1 MKTPSTKGSKEK
13 VIDTNEVWKI
23 TLEKIQMKVTSQN
36 FSAWF
41 KNTELAQVENGIATI
56 SCPSNFAREWLDSN
70 HHKLIKNL
78 LEEVTGRDVDVV
90 FEIDNSEE
98 KEKSRYDGTTISPKE
113 APIFNIPYT
122 HQNLVD
128 DAREKGNISTL
139 YTFETFVVGSFNK
152 LAHAAAEA
160 VADNPGR
167 SYNPLFIYG
176 EVGLGKTHLM
186 HAIAN
191 RVINRDP
198 NKKVLYCPSE
208 SFLNEMVNS
217 IRKDST
223 NEFRNMYRRLDILMI
238 DDIQFISNW
247 DMAQTEIF
255 HTFNTLHQ
263 AGKQIILASDRP
275 PGEIEKLTDRL
286 KSRFEGG
293 MVADISA
300 PDYETRVA
308 IIKQK
313 ADDKGIYL
321 PDYILN
327 FVAKE
332 FDNNIRELE
341 GALIKVGTHVKI
353 GGTIPS
359 QEEVAMMLQIDSA
372 SKRKKT
378 SPRDIIR
385 NVSKEFGISVKDIRG
400 KRRTSEI
407 VVPRHICM
415 YLMRKELDLPLERIA
430 RELNRNDHTTVLN
443 AVDRIEEKME
453 EDETLKEKIHNIE
466 L

>member
-1 MKTPSTKGSKEK
+1 LKTPNTKGSKEK

-23 TLEKIQMKVTSQN
+23 ALEKIQMKITSQN

-78 LEEVTGRDVDVV
+78 LEEITGRDIDIV
-90 FEIDNSEE
+90 FEIDGGEE
-98 KEKSRYDGTTISPKE
+98 KVKSRYDGTTISPNE

-128 DAREKGNISTL
+128 DAREKGNVSPL

-152 LAHAAAEA
+152 LAHAAADA
-160 VADNPGR
+160 VSDNPGR

-176 EVGLGKTHLM
+176 GVGLGKTHLM

-217 IRKDST
+217 IRKGNT
-223 NEFRNMYRRLDILMI
+223 NEFRNMYRKLDILMI

-255 HTFNTLHQ
+255 HTFNTLYQ
-263 AGKQIILASDRP
+263 TGKQIVLASDCP
-275 PGEIEKLTDRL
+275 PREIEKLTDRL

-300 PDYETRVA
+300 PDYETRIA

-313 ADDKGIYL
+313 ADDKGIFL

-332 FDNNIRELE
+332 FDDNIRELE

-359 QEEVAMMLQIDSA
+359 QEEVAMMLHIDSA

>member
-1 MKTPSTKGSKEK
+1 MA
-13 VIDTNEVWKI
+13 
-23 TLEKIQMKVTSQN
+23 LEKIQMKVTPQN

-41 KNTELAQVENGIATI
+41 KNTELASVDKGIATI

-70 HHKLIKNL
+70 HHQLIKNL
-78 LEEVTGRDVDVV
+78 LEEITKSKLDIV
-90 FEIDNSEE
+90 FEIDGSNGEKEE
-98 KEKSRYDGTTISPKE
+98 KRYENTISNPNE
-113 APIFNIPYT
+113 APIFNVQYT
-122 HQNLVD
+122 HENLVN
-128 DAREKGNISTL
+128 DARIKANITSI
-139 YTFETFVVGSFNK
+139 YTFEAFIVGSCNK

-160 VADNPGR
+160 VADNLGR
-167 SYNPLFIYG
+167 AYNPLFIYG
-176 EVGLGKTHLM
+176 GVGLGKTHLM
-186 HAIAN
+186 HSIAN
-191 RVINRDP
+191 RVLERDP
-198 NKKVLYCPSE
+198 NKKILYCPSE
-208 SFLNEMVNS
+208 SFLNDMVES

-223 NEFRNMYRRLDILMI
+223 TEFRNTYRKLDLLMI

-255 HTFNTLHQ
+255 HTFNTLYQ

-275 PGEIEKLTDRL
+275 PKEIDKLTDRL
-286 KSRFEGG
+286 RSRFEGG

-321 PDYILN
+321 PEYILD
-327 FVAKE
+327 FVARE

-341 GALIKVGTHVKI
+341 GALVKVGTHVKI
-353 GGTIPS
+353 GGTIPT
-359 QEEVAMMLQIDSA
+359 QEEVAVMLQIDAA
-372 SKRKKT
+372 SKRRKT

-385 NVSKEFGISVKDIRG
+385 SVSKVFGISVKELRSK
-400 KRRTSEI
+400 KRNAEI
-407 VVPRHICM
+407 VTPRHICM

-443 AVDRIEEKME
+443 AIERIEEKIE
-453 EDETLKEKIHNIE
+453 EDDILKRKMESIE